1 MEKQSPRSA
10 KHLLANALEK
20 QAASDGQLKLLERLK
35 QLGII
40 GLGVGATAGIAQ
52 GVHGMLRQPLPL
64 GSGSNVPTR
73 LPIANVKPEE
83 EELQPRPQFKM
94 AGGLQDALAGIL
106 PEPNNADVRTGNGI
120 PYAAASAA
128 IPAFAAYRG
137 VRGLFDN
144 HRKARQ
150 EAELAAAKKQYE
162 QSLAD
167 QYRSVVGGKTAAAKE
182 ITDGIDAL
190 FEKCADGSGT
200 VRDGFS
206 RLMGLLP
213 VANPE
218 NAYGSLAVGAS
229 GGALGNNPAEGFNS
243 LRGLTTLAMLGTG
256 IGAGKYMYDKSLKAS
271 PDAVMREAIG
281 RRSRQRRAVPNVL
294 TPELMAESE

>member
-20 QAASDGQLKLLERLK
+20 QAATPGQLALLERLK

-94 AGGLQDALAGIL
+94 AEGLQDALAGIL

-144 HRKARQ
+144 HRKAQQ

-167 QYRSVVGGKTAAAKE
+167 QYRSVVGGKTADAKE
-182 ITDGIDAL
+182 ITDGIDAI
-190 FEKCADGSGT
+190 FEKCAGGGT
-200 VRDGFS
+200 TRDAFN

-218 NAYGSLAVGAS
+218 NLYGSAAVGAT

-256 IGAGKYMYDKSLKAS
+256 VGAGKYMYDKSLKAS